1 MWRTLP
7 FCLDQSLRGHHH
19 LFDARLVRA
28 TFVEPLELDEQVVA
42 TASALFEELREAE
55 ALEVQRARIARAD
68 ERAKRLFV
76 RLYFDFLER
85 WARDRAPTL
94 H

>member
-19 LFDARLVRA
+19 LFDRQLLKA
-28 TFVEPLELDEQVVA
+28 TFDEPLELNDEVVA
-42 TASALFEELREAE
+42 TASALFEGLRSEE
-55 ALEVQRARIARAD
+55 ALEAQRTRIACAD
-68 ERAKRLFV
+68 ERARRLFV
-76 RLYFDFLER
+76 RLYFEFLEG
-85 WARDRAPTL
+85 WARDRVPTL